1 MLGPP
6 LVPVPDPSIDPLWFG
21 EVWLQYPARR
31 APYSAHLGL
40 QFKATSEM
48 RVIMNEICVQRFAE
62 GAVVPSERIDKF
74 VLQLKLWY
82 DGLPPH
88 LSPKHIVLPSQL
100 MLQ

>member
-1 MLGPP
+1 
-6 LVPVPDPSIDPLWFG
+6 
-21 EVWLQYPARR
+21 
-31 APYSAHLGL
+31 
-40 QFKATSEM
+40 
-48 RVIMNEICVQRFAE
+48 MNEICVQRFAE